1 MYIKYINKDEIFR
14 CRRASKIVFA
24 IENTILTIYTDRN
37 LKYKYDQLQK
47 KFYRELQII
56 YLEIRNFTIYGQIW
70 CIAVHIDMLDKNNF
84 LFENKTIE
92 INGEELKSLYNK

>member
-47 KFYRELQII
+47 KFYGELQII
-56 YLEIRNFTIYGQIW
+56 YLEI
-70 CIAVHIDMLDKNNF
+70 
-84 LFENKTIE
+84 
-92 INGEELKSLYNK
+92 